1 MITLAPASTRPIR
14 ITVPAKRG
22 IVVEKVNAN
31 LPAPAIR
38 LLSGPPG
45 TVPGPMGET
54 SIPKATEIAEA
65 SATQSRGDLAGLVS
79 ALLNPGL

>member
-1 MITLAPASTRPIR
+1 MITLSPASTRPIR
-14 ITVPAKRG
+14 LSVPAKRG

-45 TVPGPMGET
+45 TVPGPPVDPET
-54 SIPKATEIAEA
+54 LGDGLTMIADEIRIDIDSLTHAI
-65 SATQSRGDLAGLVS
+65 
-79 ALLNPGL
+79 

>member
-38 LLSGPPG
+38 LLAGPVGGAGPIGPTGPAGNNGADLNGYDPG
-45 TVPGPMGET
+45 DINLIFENNL
-54 SIPKATEIAEA
+54 I
-65 SATQSRGDLAGLVS
+65 
-79 ALLNPGL
+79 

>member
-1 MITLAPASTRPIR
+1 MITLSPAATRPIR

-22 IVVEKVNAN
+22 IVVERVNAN

-38 LLSGPPG
+38 LLSGPAG
-45 TVPGPMGET
+45 TIPGPMGEI
-54 SIPKATEIAEA
+54 SIAEATAIAEA
-65 SATQSRGDLAGLVS
+65 SATLSRGDLAGLVS

>member
-1 MITLAPASTRPIR
+1 MITLSPASTRPIR
-14 ITVPAKRG
+14 LSVPAKRG
-22 IVVEKVNAN
+22 IAVQKVDASQ
-31 LPAPAIR
+31 PAPAIR

-54 SIPKATEIAEA
+54 SIAQATEIAEA
-65 SATQSRGDLAGLVS
+65 AATQSRGDLAGLVS

>member
-1 MITLAPASTRPIR
+1 MITLSPASTRPIR
-14 ITVPAKRG
+14 LSVPAKRG
-22 IVVEKVNAN
+22 ITVQKVDAN

-54 SIPKATEIAEA
+54 SIAQATSIAEEA
-65 SATQSRGDLAGLVS
+65 ATRERNDPLLLVES
-79 ALLNPGL
+79 LLNPGL

>member
-1 MITLAPASTRPIR
+1 MITLSPASTRTIR
-14 ITVPAKRG
+14 LSVPAKRG
-22 IVVEKVNAN
+22 IAVQKVNAN
-31 LPAPAIR
+31 LPAPVIR

-54 SIPKATEIAEA
+54 SIAMATEIAEA